1 MNMFTLQKQRILS
14 LLIHKNQNSFSS
26 TSAAKAAAAT
36 ATHRFEAWMKMY
48 EDFVGLTV
56 VKQAQHK
63 VIEVSIN
70 QGVNLSN
77 EISHCFIT
85 GNLGNHFS
93 IRYLFGFRFSHQ

>member
-70 QGVNLSN
+70 LSY
-77 EISHCFIT
+77 EIFHCFII
-85 GNLGNHFS
+85 GNLLRQS
-93 IRYLFGFRFSHQ
+93 LQHQIFIWVQV

>member
-1 MNMFTLQKQRILS
+1 MFTLQKKQRILS
-14 LLIHKNQNSFSS
+14 LFIHKNQNSFSS

-70 QGVNLSN
+70 LSK

-93 IRYLFGFRFSHQ
+93 IRYLCEKQNSLLV

>member
-63 VIEVSIN
+63 VIEVSID
-70 QGVNLSN
+70 LSN
-77 EISHCFIT
+77 KISHCSIT

-93 IRYLFGFRFSHQ
+93 IRYFFGFRFSHQ

>member
-14 LLIHKNQNSFSS
+14 LLIHKKQNSFSS

-36 ATHRFEAWMKMY
+36 ATHRFEACMKMY

-63 VIEVSIN
+63 VIEVSI
-70 QGVNLSN
+70 NLSN

-93 IRYLFGFRFSHQ
+93 IRYLFGFS